1 MLFKNINF
9 ILVRPQL
16 GENIGAAARSLKNFN
31 FENLRL
37 VSPRDS
43 WPNKSATYTAVDAK
57 DIVHKAKVFSNT
69 DQSVSDLD
77 YVFATTSRSRSVNK
91 KIVDLSKAVK
101 IIKKLSLSNKKTG
114 IFFGPEASGLS
125 NDDLINANFLVN
137 IPTSNKFKS
146 LNLSHAVTIFAFELF
161 ISQKKFE
168 PVVKNLY
175 RSEDAKKNEV
185 NAFLDFMISHLDKV
199 GFLKPAEKKQQMI
212 RSVKNIFHRSSLS
225 TQEIRTLSGV
235 ISSLI
240 KYKGCE

>member
-1 MLFKNINF
+1 MLFKNIHF

-43 WPNKSATYTAVDAK
+43 WPNKSATYTAVEAK
-57 DIVHKAKVFSNT
+57 DVVHKAKVFQNI
-69 DQSVSDLD
+69 DQAVADLD

-91 KIVDLSKAVK
+91 MIIDLSKAIK
-101 IIKKLSLSNKKTG
+101 IIKKQSIHNKKTG

-125 NDDLINANFLVN
+125 NDDLINANYLVN

-161 ISQKKFE
+161 TASIKFE
-168 PVVKNLY
+168 PIVKNLY
-175 RSEDAKKNEV
+175 RSDDAKKKEV
-185 NAFLDFMISHLDKV
+185 NAFLNFLISHLDKV

-240 KYKGCE
+240 KFKE

>member
-161 ISQKKFE
+161 NSQKKFE

-240 KYKGCE
+240 KYKG

>member
-1 MLFKNINF
+1 MLSKNIHF

-43 WPNKSATYTAVDAK
+43 WPNKSATYTAVEAK
-57 DIVHKAKVFSNT
+57 DVVHKAKVFSNI
-69 DQSVSDLD
+69 DRAVADLD

-91 KIVDLSKAVK
+91 KIIDLPKAIK
-101 IIKKLSLSNKKTG
+101 IIKKQSIHNKKTG

-125 NDDLINANFLVN
+125 NDDLINANYLVN

-161 ISQKKFE
+161 TASIKFE
-168 PVVKNLY
+168 PIVKNLY
-175 RSEDAKKNEV
+175 RSDDAKKKEV
-185 NAFLDFMISHLDKV
+185 NAFLNFLISHLDKV

-240 KYKGCE
+240 KFKE

>member
-1 MLFKNINF
+1 MLFKNIHF

-37 VSPRDS
+37 ISPRDS
-43 WPNKSATYTAVDAK
+43 WPNKSATYTAVEAK
-57 DIVHKAKVFSNT
+57 DIIHKAKVFLNT
-69 DQSVSDLD
+69 DQAVADLD
-77 YVFATTSRSRSVNK
+77 CVFATTSRSRSVNK
-91 KIVDLSKAVK
+91 QIVDLSKAVR
-101 IIKKLSLSNKKTG
+101 IIKKLSISNKKTG

-125 NDDLINANFLVN
+125 NDDLINANYLVN

-168 PVVKNLY
+168 PIVKNLY

-240 KYKGCE
+240 KYKG

>member
-1 MLFKNINF
+1 MLSKNIHF

-43 WPNKSATYTAVDAK
+43 WPNKSATYTAVEAK
-57 DIVHKAKVFSNT
+57 DVVHKAKVFQNI
-69 DQSVSDLD
+69 DQAVADLD

-91 KIVDLSKAVK
+91 NIIDLSKAIK
-101 IIKKLSLSNKKTG
+101 IIKKQSIHNKKTG

-125 NDDLINANFLVN
+125 NDDLINANYLVN

-161 ISQKKFE
+161 TASIKFE
-168 PVVKNLY
+168 PIVKNLY
-175 RSEDAKKNEV
+175 RSDDAKKKEV
-185 NAFLDFMISHLDKV
+185 NAFLNFLISNLDKV

-240 KYKGCE
+240 KFKE

>member
-1 MLFKNINF
+1 MLFKNIHF

-37 VSPRDS
+37 ISPRDS
-43 WPNKSATYTAVDAK
+43 WPNKSATYTAVEAK
-57 DIVHKAKVFSNT
+57 DIIHKAKVFLNT
-69 DQSVSDLD
+69 DQAVADLD
-77 YVFATTSRSRSVNK
+77 CVFATTSRSRSVNK
-91 KIVDLSKAVK
+91 QIVDLSKAVK
-101 IIKKLSLSNKKTG
+101 IIKKLSISNKKTG
-114 IFFGPEASGLS
+114 VFFGPEASGLS
-125 NDDLINANFLVN
+125 NDDLINANYLVN

-168 PVVKNLY
+168 PIVKNLY
-175 RSEDAKKNEV
+175 RSEDAKKSEV

-240 KYKGCE
+240 KYKG

>member
-1 MLFKNINF
+1 
-9 ILVRPQL
+9 QL

-37 VSPRDS
+37 ISPRDS
-43 WPNKSATYTAVDAK
+43 WPNKSATYTAVEAK
-57 DIVHKAKVFSNT
+57 DIIHKAKVFLNT
-69 DQSVSDLD
+69 DQAVADLD
-77 YVFATTSRSRSVNK
+77 CVFATTSRSRSVNK
-91 KIVDLSKAVK
+91 QIVDLSKAVK
-101 IIKKLSLSNKKTG
+101 IIKKLSISNKKTG
-114 IFFGPEASGLS
+114 VFFGPEASGLS
-125 NDDLINANFLVN
+125 NDDLINANYLVN

-161 ISQKKFE
+161 ISQKNFE
-168 PVVKNLY
+168 PIVKNLY

-240 KYKGCE
+240 KYKG

>member
-185 NAFLDFMISHLDKV
+185 NAFLDFMISHLDKI

-240 KYKGCE
+240 KYKG

>member
-168 PVVKNLY
+168 PIVKNLY

-240 KYKGCE
+240 KYKG

>member
-1 MLFKNINF
+1 MLSKNIHF

-43 WPNKSATYTAVDAK
+43 WPNKSATYTAVEAK
-57 DIVHKAKVFSNT
+57 DVVHKAKVFQNIN
-69 DQSVSDLD
+69 QAVADLD

-91 KIVDLSKAVK
+91 KIIDLSKAIK
-101 IIKKLSLSNKKTG
+101 IIKKQSIHNKKTG

-125 NDDLINANFLVN
+125 NDDLINANYLVN

-161 ISQKKFE
+161 TASIKFE
-168 PVVKNLY
+168 PIVKNLY
-175 RSEDAKKNEV
+175 RSDDAKKKEV
-185 NAFLDFMISHLDKV
+185 NAFLNFLISHLDKV

-240 KYKGCE
+240 KFKE

>member
-1 MLFKNINF
+1 MLFKNIHF

-37 VSPRDS
+37 ISPRDS
-43 WPNKSATYTAVDAK
+43 WPNKSATYTAVEAK
-57 DIVHKAKVFSNT
+57 DIIHKAKVFLNT
-69 DQSVSDLD
+69 DQAVADLD
-77 YVFATTSRSRSVNK
+77 CVFATTSRSRSVNK
-91 KIVDLSKAVK
+91 KTIDLSKAVK
-101 IIKKLSLSNKKTG
+101 IIKKLSISNKKTG

-125 NDDLINANFLVN
+125 NDDLINANYLVN

-168 PVVKNLY
+168 PIVKNLY

-240 KYKGCE
+240 KYKG

>member
-1 MLFKNINF
+1 MLFKNIHF

-37 VSPRDS
+37 ISPRDS

-57 DIVHKAKVFSNT
+57 DIIHKAKVFLNT
-69 DQSVSDLD
+69 DQAVADLD
-77 YVFATTSRSRSVNK
+77 FVFATTSRSRSVNK
-91 KIVDLSKAVK
+91 KIVDLSKAVR
-101 IIKKLSLSNKKTG
+101 IIKKLSISNKKTG

-125 NDDLINANFLVN
+125 NDDLINANYLVN

-168 PVVKNLY
+168 PIVKNLY

-240 KYKGCE
+240 KYKG

>member
-1 MLFKNINF
+1 MLFKNIHF

-37 VSPRDS
+37 ISPRDS

-57 DIVHKAKVFSNT
+57 DIIHKAKVFLNT
-69 DQSVSDLD
+69 DQAVADLD
-77 YVFATTSRSRSVNK
+77 CVFATTSRSRSVNK
-91 KIVDLSKAVK
+91 QIVDLSKAVK
-101 IIKKLSLSNKKTG
+101 IIKKLSISNKKTG
-114 IFFGPEASGLS
+114 VFFGPEASGLS
-125 NDDLINANFLVN
+125 NDDLINANYLVN

-168 PVVKNLY
+168 PIVMNLY

-240 KYKGCE
+240 KYKG

>member
-1 MLFKNINF
+1 MLSKNIHF

-43 WPNKSATYTAVDAK
+43 WPNKSATYTAVEAK
-57 DIVHKAKVFSNT
+57 DVVHKAKVFQNI
-69 DQSVSDLD
+69 DQAVADLD

-91 KIVDLSKAVK
+91 KIIDLSKAIK
-101 IIKKLSLSNKKTG
+101 IIKKQSIHNKKTG

-125 NDDLINANFLVN
+125 NDDLINANYLVN

-161 ISQKKFE
+161 TASIKFE
-168 PVVKNLY
+168 PIVKNLY
-175 RSEDAKKNEV
+175 RSDDAKKREV
-185 NAFLDFMISHLDKV
+185 NAFLNFLISHLDKV

-240 KYKGCE
+240 KFKE

>member
-1 MLFKNINF
+1 MLFKNIHF

-37 VSPRDS
+37 ISPRDS
-43 WPNKSATYTAVDAK
+43 WPNKSATYTAVEAK
-57 DIVHKAKVFSNT
+57 DIIHKAKVFLNT
-69 DQSVSDLD
+69 DQAVADLD
-77 YVFATTSRSRSVNK
+77 CVFATTSRSRSVNK
-91 KIVDLSKAVK
+91 QIVDLSKAVK
-101 IIKKLSLSNKKTG
+101 IIKKLSISNKKTG
-114 IFFGPEASGLS
+114 VFFGPEASGLS
-125 NDDLINANFLVN
+125 NDDLINANYLVN

-161 ISQKKFE
+161 ISQKNFE
-168 PVVKNLY
+168 PIVKNLY

-240 KYKGCE
+240 KYKG

>member
-1 MLFKNINF
+1 MLSKNIHF

-43 WPNKSATYTAVDAK
+43 WPNKSATYTAVEAK
-57 DIVHKAKVFSNT
+57 DVVHKAKVFQNI
-69 DQSVSDLD
+69 DQAVADLD

-91 KIVDLSKAVK
+91 NIIDLSKAIK
-101 IIKKLSLSNKKTG
+101 IIKKQSIHNKKTG

-125 NDDLINANFLVN
+125 NDDLINANYLVN

-161 ISQKKFE
+161 TDSIKFE
-168 PVVKNLY
+168 PIVKNLY
-175 RSEDAKKNEV
+175 RSDDAKKKEV
-185 NAFLDFMISHLDKV
+185 NAFLNFLISHLEKV

-240 KYKGCE
+240 KFKE

>member
-16 GENIGAAARSLKNFN
+16 GENIGAVARSLKNFN

-240 KYKGCE
+240 KYRG

>member
-1 MLFKNINF
+1 MLSKNIHF

-43 WPNKSATYTAVDAK
+43 WPNKSATYTAVEAK
-57 DIVHKAKVFSNT
+57 DVVHKAKVFQNI
-69 DQSVSDLD
+69 DQAVADLD

-91 KIVDLSKAVK
+91 KIIDLSKAIK
-101 IIKKLSLSNKKTG
+101 IIKKQSIHNKKIG

-125 NDDLINANFLVN
+125 NDDLINANYLVN

-161 ISQKKFE
+161 TASIKFE
-168 PVVKNLY
+168 PIVKNLY
-175 RSEDAKKNEV
+175 RSDDAKKKEV
-185 NAFLDFMISHLDKV
+185 NAFLNFLISHLDKV
-199 GFLKPAEKKQQMI
+199 GFLKPAEKK
-212 RSVKNIFHRSSLS
+212 
-225 TQEIRTLSGV
+225 
-235 ISSLI
+235 
-240 KYKGCE
+240 

>member
-1 MLFKNINF
+1 MLFKNIHF

-37 VSPRDS
+37 ISPRDS
-43 WPNKSATYTAVDAK
+43 WPNKSATYTAVEAK
-57 DIVHKAKVFSNT
+57 DIIHKAKVFLNT
-69 DQSVSDLD
+69 DQAVADLD
-77 YVFATTSRSRSVNK
+77 CIFATTSRSRSVNK
-91 KIVDLSKAVK
+91 QIVDLSKAVK
-101 IIKKLSLSNKKTG
+101 IIKKLSISNKKTG

-125 NDDLINANFLVN
+125 NDDLINANYLVN

-168 PVVKNLY
+168 PIVKNLY

-240 KYKGCE
+240 KYKG

>member
-161 ISQKKFE
+161 ISQKNFE
-168 PVVKNLY
+168 PIVKNLY
-175 RSEDAKKNEV
+175 RSEDAKKSEV

-240 KYKGCE
+240 KYKG

>member
-1 MLFKNINF
+1 MLFKNIHF

-37 VSPRDS
+37 ISPRDS
-43 WPNKSATYTAVDAK
+43 WPNKSATYTAVEAK
-57 DIVHKAKVFSNT
+57 DIIHKAKVFLNT
-69 DQSVSDLD
+69 DQAVADLD
-77 YVFATTSRSRSVNK
+77 CVFATTSRSRSVNK
-91 KIVDLSKAVK
+91 QIVDLSKAIK
-101 IIKKLSLSNKKTG
+101 IIKKLSISNKKTG
-114 IFFGPEASGLS
+114 VFFGPEASGLS
-125 NDDLINANFLVN
+125 NDDLINANYLVN

-168 PVVKNLY
+168 PIVKNLY
-175 RSEDAKKNEV
+175 RSEDAKKSEV

-240 KYKGCE
+240 KYKG